1 MEGSV
6 TNIVRIVGRDA
17 EVKHALMM
25 LCSINPNYLITK
37 AISKEL
43 GYTLEDNSCE
53 LINWDKDNLPYD
65 FKLLS
70 NSSVKFKTYDD
81 SPYDALLS
89 LSEYNPNVYI
99 TVYYAEDD
107 FGFGTGI
114 YKFIEGEEIDYYAP
128 NNATKEAAELSLSI
142 IDDDYYIFQYIS
154 DLEEEELQ
162 DGINGSDEVIH
173 TLIAHIYKNKILT
186 DLYPIELQEYLLNLA
201 IEEEDYEYAA
211 ELKKVLDSAY

>member
-6 TNIVRIVGRDA
+6 TNIVRILGRDA

-43 GYTLEDNSCE
+43 GYTLEDNSWE

-70 NSSVKFKTYDD
+70 NGSIKFKTYDD

-142 IDDDYYIFQYIS
+142 IDDDYYIFQYIN

-162 DGINGSDEVIH
+162 DGINGSDEVIN
-173 TLIAHIYKNKILT
+173 TLIVHIYKNKILT

>member
-25 LCSINPNYLITK
+25 LCSINPNHLITK

-43 GYTLEDNSCE
+43 NYTLEDNSWE

-70 NSSVKFKTYDD
+70 NGSIKFKTYDD

-142 IDDDYYIFQYIS
+142 IDDDYYIFQYIN

-162 DGINGSDEVIH
+162 DGINGSDEVIN
-173 TLIAHIYKNKILT
+173 TLIVHIYKNKILT